1 MMTIL
6 NDKSNGFV
14 KWSCVDED
22 GEFQYVGEI
31 TKVDLT
37 ENFIEFVD
45 SKDSLHHVPLDD
57 GKFELTEKPKNWK
70 VNTGYFVT
78 TNKEKPKVKRTKKST
93 GPSKKEA
100 ARAIFEE
107 TKHEGRSSVI
117 SCFMNSLEMSK
128 AGASTYYYNF
138 NKGIW

>member
-1 MMTIL
+1 MNI
-6 NDKSNGFV
+6 NEKSNGFV
-14 KWSCVDED
+14 KWISSDEE
-22 GEFQYVGEI
+22 GTFQYVGEI

-45 SKDSLHHVPLDD
+45 NRDSLHHVPLDD

-70 VNTGYFVT
+70 VNTGYFVVP
-78 TNKEKPKVKRTKKST
+78 KEEKKVKKVKKST

-117 SCFMNSLEMSK
+117 SCFMNTLNMSK

-138 NKGIW
+138 NSGQW